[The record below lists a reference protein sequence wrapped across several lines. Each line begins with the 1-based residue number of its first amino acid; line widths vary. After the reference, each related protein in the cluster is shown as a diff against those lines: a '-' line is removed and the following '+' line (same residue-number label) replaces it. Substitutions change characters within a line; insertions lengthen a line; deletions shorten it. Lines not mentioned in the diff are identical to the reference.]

1 LKDFIP
7 TYKALEKS
15 YLPLFLCTVGLPI
28 PVRAITFTQTQLAQ
42 VLQKLGQVDEAMAA
56 LTQAGNSFHTLSYGT
71 VVIIIVVA
79 VVVKSV

>member
-1 LKDFIP
+1 MKDLIP

-15 YLPLFLCTVGLPI
+15 YLPLFLGLPI

-56 LTQAGNSFHTLSYGT
+56 LMQAGNSFHTLRYST
-71 VVIIIVVA
+71 VVIIVIVA
-79 VVVKSV
+79 VIVKSV